1 MGGGLGARSLYRM
14 RKIMKYLFIIV
25 ISWIMFSCEGKIQ
38 NNDEAVAVDK
48 EDATVQTVDTLE
60 TDDESLVSSV
70 FPESPFEGYF
80 KEYQIGDY
88 VHALFILKDSSL
100 VSLWLPNDNII
111 DINYIKDKLNNSKGR
126 LIMIFYD
133 VQSKFIPEAGDTI
146 KLEIIKSIEIIK

>member
-1 MGGGLGARSLYRM
+1 
-14 RKIMKYLFIIV
+14 
-25 ISWIMFSCEGKIQ
+25 MFSCDGKIQ
-38 NNDEAVAVDK
+38 NKVEVVAADK

-111 DINYIKDKLNNSKGR
+111 DINRIKDKLDNSNSK
-126 LIMIFYD
+126 LLKISYEIKSVY
-133 VQSKFIPEAGDTI
+133 IPEARDTI
-146 KLEIIKSIEIIK
+146 KIKLIKSIKVIK

>member
-1 MGGGLGARSLYRM
+1 
-14 RKIMKYLFIIV
+14 MKYLFIIV
-25 ISWIMFSCEGKIQ
+25 ISWIMFSCDGKIQ
-38 NNDEAVAVDK
+38 NKVEAVAADK

-126 LIMIFYD
+126 LIKIFYD
-133 VQSKFIPEAGDTI
+133 VQSKFIPEAGDII
-146 KLEIIKSIEIIK
+146 KLKIIKSIELIK

>member
-1 MGGGLGARSLYRM
+1 M
-14 RKIMKYLFIIV
+14 RKFMKYLFIIV
-25 ISWIMFSCEGKIQ
+25 ISLIMFSCDGKIQ
-38 NNDEAVAVDK
+38 NKDEPVSADK

-60 TDDESLVSSV
+60 TDDEIIVYSDV
-70 FPESPFEGYF
+70 PKSPFEGYF
-80 KEYQIGDY
+80 KEYQTGDY
-88 VHALFILKDSSL
+88 VHAIFMLKDKSL

-126 LIMIFYD
+126 LIKIFYD